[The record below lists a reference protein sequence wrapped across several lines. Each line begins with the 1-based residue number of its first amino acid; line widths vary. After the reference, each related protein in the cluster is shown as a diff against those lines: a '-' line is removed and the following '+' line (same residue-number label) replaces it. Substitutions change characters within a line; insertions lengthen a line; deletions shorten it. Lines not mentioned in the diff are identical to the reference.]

1 MAGLINYGLKNIF
14 SIPTT
19 TTTTTN
25 NTNLFSNKF
34 INLNYNWSNVQPYQ
48 PSRYMAALKEV
59 RNRMKSVQSIKKI
72 TASMKLVAAAKLRA
86 TQANLENTRAF
97 TAELN
102 RTLTAFDASDFVKV
116 RSKKDDV
123 VNTLVV
129 PLTSDRGLCGSV
141 NSTVV
146 KEIKKVMK
154 DLNEEKTSI
163 IVVGEKARSGLKRDF
178 GHKIQ
183 FVVKDTAKKP
193 PVAFHDVIPIA
204 PELVKL
210 DWDKALFYYN
220 KFVTILAFDGAK
232 FELINYKK
240 LFPGKFP
247 YDDLTEFAL
256 AAQIYAA
263 IAEHSAAELGA
274 RMSAM
279 DSATRNAGAMLAKLT
294 LAYNRRRQASIT
306 TELCEII
313 GGAEALKG

>member
-1 MAGLINYGLKNIF
+1 MSNLINYGLKNIF
-14 SIPTT
+14 STT
-19 TTTTTN
+19 TSTSNFTI
-25 NTNLFSNKF
+25 NTNLN
-34 INLNYNWSNVQPYQ
+34 INCKNWSNVQPYQ
-48 PSRYMAALKEV
+48 PSRYMASLKEV

-97 TAELN
+97 TAELS
-102 RTLTAFDASDFVKV
+102 RTLVNFNASDYVKV
-116 RSKKDDV
+116 RSKKEE
-123 VNTLVV
+123 TIHTIVV

-146 KEIKKVMK
+146 KEAKKALK
-154 DLNEEKTSI
+154 ELNDDRT
-163 IVVGEKARSGLKRDF
+163 IVAAVGEKARSGLKRDY
-178 GHKIQ
+178 GHKLQ
-183 FVVKDTAKKP
+183 FVAKDTAKRP

-204 PELVKL
+204 QELLKL

-220 KFVTILAFDGAK
+220 KFLTVLTFDGAK

-240 LFPGKFP
+240 IFPGKFP

-279 DSATRNAGAMLAKLT
+279 DNATRNAGAMLASLT
-294 LAYNRRRQASIT
+294 LSYNRRRQAVIT